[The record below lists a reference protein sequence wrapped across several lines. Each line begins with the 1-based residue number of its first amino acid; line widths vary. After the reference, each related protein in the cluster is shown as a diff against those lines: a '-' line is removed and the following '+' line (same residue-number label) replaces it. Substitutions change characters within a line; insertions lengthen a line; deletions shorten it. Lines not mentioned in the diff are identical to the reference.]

1 MLLVH
6 AGSVPLINSV
16 LSNKSIQNLHE
27 MYNATSIMYV
37 LESIKRKIMEHTI
50 MNQFERYLPTKS
62 EALNRRKHT
71 KASYKD
77 PVISNKKKTNLEIL
91 LVHSDLLHVVT
102 MVLKM
107 H

>member
-1 MLLVH
+1 
-6 AGSVPLINSV
+6 
-16 LSNKSIQNLHE
+16 

-77 PVISNKKKTNLEIL
+77 PVISNKKKQTLKYNML

-102 MVLKM
+102 MVMKM